1 VRKCPAALGLCLL
14 AASPNAALSQGVAR
28 PAPLPEASG
37 PTIEYPTVAAAL
49 KGLHAKPGVTFT
61 EQGGWTVADDDAA
74 HAIWSFPPPGYPAYP
89 AAVKR
94 QMIEG
99 KDGISL
105 QMSVHCEA
113 SKKAC
118 DDLVRTYEEL
128 NAKAAA
134 SLRRK

>member
-1 VRKCPAALGLCLL
+1 
-14 AASPNAALSQGVAR
+14 
-28 PAPLPEASG
+28 
-37 PTIEYPTVAAAL
+37 
-49 KGLHAKPGVTFT
+49 
-61 EQGGWTVADDDAA
+61 
-74 HAIWSFPPPGYPAYP
+74 
-89 AAVKR
+89 
-94 QMIEG
+94 
-99 KDGISL
+99 L